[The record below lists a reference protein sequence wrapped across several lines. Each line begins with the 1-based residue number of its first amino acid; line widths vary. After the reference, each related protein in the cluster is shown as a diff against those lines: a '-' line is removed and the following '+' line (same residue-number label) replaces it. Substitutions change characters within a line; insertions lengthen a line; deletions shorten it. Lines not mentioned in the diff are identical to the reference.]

1 MDNCKLSYSNL
12 YTSSVLIVTVATIA
26 VIAAIVFSVIMQHK
40 SEIAADWPNQRCNP
54 KYMPFAGFIVTPEGK
69 TSSEYTY
76 ENFNYCIQ
84 QNTSNMMTVLTHPQV
99 YLLNAINSAYSA
111 VGDAINN
118 LRGAMSSIR
127 QNIAAFVSDVL
138 ERIMNL
144 IAPLLKILVAM
155 IDSFHKFEGIL
166 TSGLYTLL
174 GAYYAIQSFIGAFFE
189 IMIVIL
195 VFFILLIALLW
206 ISPVTWTVA
215 LSLSIPLAGFAALFA
230 VIVAVLSKL
239 FHLSP
244 VKIPKTKHCFDK
256 NTEFTMYN
264 GETKKIYNI
273 KPGDILSDNTRI
285 TATMKLDLNNS
296 RMFSLQGVIVSES
309 HLVKYNSR
317 WIYVREHPLAIE
329 IHGYREPYIYCINTS
344 TKEVFI
350 NGLELLDWDDLY
362 DNNLMHVIN
371 HIKKNYNVSQ
381 IHNYIDIHRYLD
393 KGFLPDFEVEL
404 LGGNKYIKDVK
415 NGDILKTGGK
425 VCGIVEIDGNNLH
438 KALGNSHKI
447 YHLLTTTQ
455 HFTSNGQIF
464 NDYNYIIDSIVS
476 SKSNLK

>member
-1 MDNCKLSYSNL
+1 MDNCKLSYGNL
-12 YTSSVLIVTVATIA
+12 YTSSVLIVTISTIV
-26 VIAAIVFSVIMQHK
+26 VIAAIIFSLIMQNK

-84 QNTSNMMTVLTHPQV
+84 QNTSDMMSVLTHPQV
-99 YLLNAINSAYSA
+99 YLLSAVNSAYSA

-118 LRGAMSSIR
+118 LRGAMSSLR
-127 QNIAAFVSDVL
+127 QNIATFVSEIL

-144 IAPLLKILVAM
+144 LAPLLKILIAV

-189 IMIVIL
+189 IMIVLL
-195 VFFILLIALLW
+195 VFFILLIGLLW
-206 ISPVTWTVA
+206 ISPITWTLA
-215 LSLSIPLAGFAALFA
+215 LSLSIPLAGFTALFA
-230 VIVAVLSKL
+230 IIVAVLSKL
-239 FHLSP
+239 FHLNP
-244 VKIPKTKHCFDK
+244 VKIPKSKHCFDK

-285 TATMKLDLNNS
+285 TATMKLGLNNN

-309 HLVKYNSR
+309 HSVKYNGQ
-317 WIYVREHPLAIE
+317 WIYVKDHPWAIE

-344 TKEVFI
+344 TKYIFI
-350 NGLELLDWDDLY
+350 NGLEFLDWDELY
-362 DNNLMHVIN
+362 DTNLQQVIN
-371 HIKKNYNVSQ
+371 HIDKNQKQSY
-381 IHNYIDIHRYLD
+381 NYIDIHRHLD
-393 KGFLPDFEVEL
+393 EGFSPDFVVEL
-404 LGGNKYIKDVK
+404 LGVNKYIKDVK
-415 NGDILKTGGK
+415 IGDILKTGGK
-425 VCGIVEIDGNNLH
+425 VCGLVEIDGSDLH
-438 KALGNSHKI
+438 EALGNSEKI
-447 YHLLTTTQ
+447 YHLVTTT
-455 HFTSNGQIF
+455 HYFTSNGQIF

-476 SKSNLK
+476 T